1 MKPRLNGLIAAPFT
15 PFQPDGALNLGVIDQ
30 QAASLVADGVN
41 GAFVCGTT
49 GEGLSL
55 TVAERKQVAERWV
68 AAAARRLKVIVHV
81 GHNSV
86 GEARELAAH
95 AEKIG
100 ADAVATMGPTFF
112 RPAQA
117 EQLTDFCGR
126 VAEAARSLPFYYYH
140 IPAMTGLNVPMI
152 EFLQRAS
159 QAIPDFAG
167 LKFTDEN
174 LLSYSQCLNFEGGR
188 FDILFGRDEM
198 LLAALAMGATGAVG
212 STYNFMAPLY
222 RELLAAFG
230 RGDLASA
237 RRLQAAA
244 MQVITVMLQHGG
256 LPAGKAMMSLIGI
269 DCGPVRPPLR
279 NLSPGEVETLRRAL
293 QPVGF
298 PSPVRGASHQA

>member
-1 MKPRLNGLIAAPFT
+1 MKPKFHGLIAAPFT
-15 PFQPDGALNLGVIDQ
+15 AFQPDGGLNLGVIDQ
-30 QAASLVADGVN
+30 QAALLVADGVA

-112 RPAQA
+112 RPAHA

-126 VAEAARSLPFYYYH
+126 VAEAAPSLPFYYYH
-140 IPAMTGLNVPMI
+140 IPSMTGLSVPMI

-159 QAIPDFAG
+159 RAIPNFAG

-174 LLSYSQCLNFEGGR
+174 LLSYSQCLSFEGGR